1 MAAGGNERQLSM
13 AEAINEA
20 LREEMRRD
28 ERVILLGEDV
38 GVLGGIYRVTK
49 GLLEE
54 FGPERVIDT
63 PISEEGFTGA
73 AIGLAIMGFRPVVEI
88 MYADFLANCMN
99 QLVNFAAKM
108 RYMSGGQLKV
118 PLVVRTM
125 MAHGRGHGGDH
136 SQVPIP
142 WFLNVPGLKLVAPST
157 PYDAKGL
164 LKAAIRDDAPVI
176 YFEPYVL
183 YRVRGPVPEGEY
195 VIPLGEADVKR
206 EGDDITIVAISAMVP
221 RALEAAEKLA
231 EEGVSAEVVDPRTIV
246 PLDEEA
252 ILRSVMKTNR
262 LLIVEYSHKRGGVG
276 AEIAALVVEK
286 AFDYL
291 DAPILRL
298 ASPDVPI
305 PVSPPLGQLTLP
317 SVEDIVR
324 AARSLVLGQ
333 V

>member
-1 MAAGGNERQLSM
+1 MSAERELTM

-28 ERVILLGEDV
+28 ERVILLGEDI
-38 GVLGGIYRVTK
+38 GVLGGIYRITK
-49 GLLEE
+49 GLLDE

-63 PISEEGFTGA
+63 PISEEGFMGA
-73 AIGLAIMGFRPVVEI
+73 AIGLALTGFRPVVEI

-108 RYMSGGQLKV
+108 RYMSGGQLSI

-164 LKAAIRDDAPVI
+164 LKAAIRDDAPAI
-176 YFEPYVL
+176 YFEPYIL
-183 YRVRGPVPEGEY
+183 YRTRGPVPEGDY
-195 VIPLGEADVKR
+195 VIPLGRADIKR
-206 EGDDITIVAISAMVP
+206 EGDDITVVAISAMVP
-221 RALEAAEKLA
+221 RALQAAEILA
-231 EEGVSAEVVDPRTIV
+231 GEGISVEVLDPRTIV

-262 LLIVEYSHKRGGVG
+262 LLIVEYSHRRGGVG
-276 AEIAALVVEK
+276 AEIAALVVER

-291 DAPILRL
+291 DAPIKRL

-305 PVSPPLGQLTLP
+305 PVSPELGKLTLP
-317 SVEDIVR
+317 SVKAIESAIRD
-324 AARSLVLGQ
+324 LVLGRA
-333 V
+333 